1 MVGSEKQQNWARR
14 LYKQLYE
21 AHQVV
26 EAKAKEE
33 SGEVWKKTYAYSQ
46 GLVDKYAD
54 EGRAWVII
62 DALKG
67 LSQDSAKAANQ
78 LKYRAV
84 HGVLTEAEKDA
95 NKAVAGKAE

>member
-26 EAKAKEE
+26 EANTKGEDGEKWEKAY
-33 SGEVWKKTYAYSQ
+33 SYSQ
-46 GLVDKYAD
+46 GLIDKYAE

-62 DALKG
+62 DDLKG
-67 LSQDSAKAANQ
+67 LSQDPEKAAKQ
-78 LKYRAV
+78 LRYRANHV
-84 HGVLTEAEKDA
+84 DD
-95 NKAVAGKAE
+95 GKAE

>member
-26 EAKAKEE
+26 EAKANGEN
-33 SGEVWKKTYAYSQ
+33 GEVWKKTYEYSQ
-46 GLVDKYAD
+46 SLVDQYAD

-67 LSQDSAKAANQ
+67 LSQDPEKAANQ
-78 LKYRAV
+78 LKYRAI
-84 HGVLTEAEKDA
+84 HGILDEAEKA
-95 NKAVAGKAE
+95 AGKAE